1 MASLRSI
8 LCIVSLLYFMYFN
21 VGLSVETIYVFF
33 LGWAKLTALNP
44 VPFRALIDD
53 IHTLIVKKDSLD
65 E

>member
-1 MASLRSI
+1 MASLRSY
-8 LCIVSLLYFMYFN
+8 LCIASLLYFLFFS

-53 IHTLIVKKDSLD
+53 IHTVIIKKDSLD